1 MALRWDRKRKRYI
14 VDLRDG
20 SGKRRWKTLPEG
32 TKKQDAVL
40 EHAKVLKEIR
50 QHTYRSAREMPRFG
64 DLARDWLDDKRGDIR
79 QGTYEQYRGHI
90 ENHLIPALG
99 GIKVDAITYPVVRKF
114 LNTSTASRAT
124 ARKILTTLNSIMTYG
139 IRCGYTTKNPVEH
152 VERPKRDNEDR
163 EQIDIFSPEEI
174 RALIEAEPNQMYKTL
189 FLTAA
194 LSGLRQGE
202 LFALRW
208 KNILWDTGQIS
219 VEHSFS
225 YGELNQP
232 KSRAGKRRVDI
243 PKALLSELRKWR
255 LASRFKGKNDLV
267 FCTATGN
274 YLHRGNLWNRH
285 YKPALKRAN
294 IKYRKFHTLRH
305 TYCSLL
311 ITQGEDMNYCRRM
324 LGHSSI
330 SVTIDLYGHLMD
342 SARPSAAEKLGSTVL
357 GE

>member
-1 MALRWDRKRKRYI
+1 MALRWDKKRKRYI

-20 SGKRRWKTLPEG
+20 SGKRRWKTLYKG
-32 TKKQDAVL
+32 IKKQDAVL
-40 EHAKVLKEIR
+40 EHAKILKDIR
-50 QHTYRSAREMPRFG
+50 EHTYRSAREVPRFA
-64 DLARDWLDDKRGDIR
+64 DLARDWLDNKRADIR

-99 GIKVDAITYPVVRKF
+99 NIKADAITYPVVLRF
-114 LNTSTASRAT
+114 LKTSTASPAT
-124 ARKILTTLNSIMTYG
+124 ARKLLTTLGSIITYG
-139 IRCGYTTKNPVEH
+139 IRCGYATKNPVQY
-152 VERPKRDNEDR
+152 VERPKRENEDR
-163 EQIDIFSPEEI
+163 EQISVFTPEEI
-174 RALIEAEPNQMYKTL
+174 RALVDAEPDQMYKTL
-189 FLTAA
+189 FLAAA

-208 KNILWDTGQIS
+208 KNILWDKGQIS

-232 KSRAGKRRVDI
+232 KSRAGKRRVDV
-243 PKALLSELRKWR
+243 PKALLGELRKWR
-255 LASRFKGKNDLV
+255 LASRLTGKNDLI

-274 YLHRGNLWNRH
+274 YLHRGNLLTRH

-294 IKYRKFHTLRH
+294 ITYRKFHTLRH
-305 TYCSLL
+305 TFCSLL
-311 ITQGEDMNYCRRM
+311 IAQGEDINYCRRM

-342 SARPSAAEKLGSTVL
+342 SARPSAAEKLGATVL